1 MSTKVVIGIVF
12 ALTVVLA
19 SPAFAQTTSRAISG
33 TYTQQVAAHSA
44 HRNWNVYV
52 DGRHVGTD
60 PDPFI
65 RSQLARDPCPGGAC

>member
-33 TYTQQVAAHSA
+33 TYTLQVAAHLA

-52 DGRHVGTD
+52 DGRYVGTD